1 MTNKIMWR
9 GIGALLLMLL
19 LLSSNVCAQTDTL
32 LYPLKNVPLLS
43 GNFGELRATHLHSG
57 LDFKT
62 GGREG
67 LPVICVKDGVVARV
81 KVSATGYGNA
91 LYLEHEGGITTVYG
105 HLSRFVPRIAKV
117 VRNIQYNKESFEVD
131 ENMSG
136 YELRFRAGDTIA
148 YSGNSGSSGGPHLH
162 FEVRD
167 TKSERALNPLRFLSV
182 KDQTGP
188 SVRGVYVYPISNE
201 GVRNAARRV
210 EVKNTGNRVFR
221 GGKVGVPAG
230 MVGIGIQSDDYM
242 KDSWNKLGV
251 YDLSVSTNGQEV
263 FKMTMNELS
272 FDQTFLVNELKDF
285 HHYRENRLVYLT
297 FGNYQEQLLSVSNQ
311 NGGFI
316 PVEKDS
322 VVDVTVDLSD
332 INGNRSRI
340 MFQLWGKS
348 PSRELVLADGEKL
361 LMNHQNDSLKKG
373 IYTLWLEADA
383 LSYPIVCK
391 PEVSSRLRDSIET
404 IEVFSTGKQIYPLM
418 KNARLV
424 VGGKFPEKS
433 VICLLEKNNRFSA
446 LKTHWT
452 EEGLEAFPRVL
463 GEYTVRQDTIAPV
476 IFYTGRAGQKIR
488 FRMVDDLSGISSYR
502 VEVNGKWC
510 LFAYD
515 AKNRLLEGNI
525 NEPVFVKGKN
535 RLVLKVED
543 AVKNIATFE
552 TDIYKK

>member
-1 MTNKIMWR
+1 MWR
-9 GIGALLLMLL
+9 GFEVLLSVLL

-105 HLSRFVPRIAKV
+105 HLSRFSSRLAKI
-117 VRNIQYNKESFEVD
+117 VRDIQCNKESFEVD
-131 ENMSG
+131 ENVLN

-167 TKSERALNPLRFLSV
+167 TKSEHALNPLRFLSV
-182 KDQTGP
+182 RDQTGP
-188 SVRGVYVYPISNE
+188 NVRGVYVYPISS
-201 GVRNAARRV
+201 GGMRTSGRRV
-210 EVKNTGNRVFR
+210 EVKNAGNRVFR
-221 GGKVGVPAG
+221 GGKIGVPAG
-230 MVGIGIQSDDYM
+230 RVGIGIQSDDYM

-251 YDLSVSTNGQEV
+251 YDLSVSANGREI
-263 FKMTMNELS
+263 FRMTMNELS

-285 HHYRENRLVYLT
+285 YHYRDNRLVYLT
-297 FGNYQEQLLSVSNQ
+297 FGNYQDQLLSVRNQ
-311 NGGFI
+311 DRGFI
-316 PVEKDS
+316 SVEKDS
-322 VVDVTVDLSD
+322 VVDVAVNLSD
-332 INGNRSRI
+332 INGNCSRI
-340 MFQLWGKS
+340 MFQLWGKT
-348 PSRELVLADGEKL
+348 PSRDLVLADGEKL
-361 LMNHQNDSLKKG
+361 LMNHRSDSLKKG
-373 IYTLWLEADA
+373 KYALWLEANA

-391 PEVSSRLRDSIET
+391 PGVSSRLRDSVET

-418 KNARLV
+418 KNARLE
-424 VGGKFPEKS
+424 VGGKFSKKS
-433 VICLLEKNNRFSA
+433 VICLLEENNRFSA
-446 LKTHWT
+446 LKTSWT
-452 EEGLEAFPRVL
+452 EEGLEAFPRML
-463 GEYTVRQDTIAPV
+463 GEYTVCQDTIAPV
-476 IFYTGRAGQKIR
+476 VFYMGKAGQKIR
-488 FRMVDDLSGISSYR
+488 FRIVDDLSGISSYR

-510 LFAYD
+510 LFTYD
-515 AKNRLLEGNI
+515 AKNRLLEGSM

-543 AVKNIATFE
+543 VVKNIATFE

>member
-43 GNFGELRATHLHSG
+43 GNFGELRATHLHTG

-105 HLSRFVPRIAKV
+105 HLSRFVPRITKV

-148 YSGNSGSSGGPHLH
+148 YSGNTGSSGGPHLH

-188 SVRGVYVYPISNE
+188 SVRGVYVYSISNE
-201 GVRNAARRV
+201 GARNAARRV

-251 YDLSVSTNGQEV
+251 YDLSVGTNGQEV

-340 MFQLWGKS
+340 VFQLWGKS
-348 PSRELVLADGEKL
+348 PLRKLVLADGEKL
-361 LMNHQNDSLKKG
+361 LTNHQNDSLRKG
-373 IYTLWLEADA
+373 KYTLWLEADA

-391 PEVSSRLRDSIET
+391 PEVSSRLRDSVET

-446 LKTHWT
+446 LKTQWT
-452 EEGLEAFPRVL
+452 EEGLEAFPRLL

>member
-32 LYPLKNVPLLS
+32 LYPLKNVLLLS
-43 GNFGELRATHLHSG
+43 GNFGELRATHLHTG

-105 HLSRFVPRIAKV
+105 HLSRFVPRITKI

-148 YSGNSGSSGGPHLH
+148 YSGNTGSSGGPHLH

-167 TKSERALNPLRFLSV
+167 TKSERALNPLQFSFGEGSNWDRACE
-182 KDQTGP
+182 
-188 SVRGVYVYPISNE
+188 GVYVYPISSE
-201 GVRNAARRV
+201 GTRNAARRV

-251 YDLSVSTNGQEV
+251 YDLSVSTNGREV

-340 MFQLWGKS
+340 VFQLWGKS
-348 PSRELVLADGEKL
+348 PLRELVLADGEKL
-361 LMNHQNDSLKKG
+361 LTNRQNDSLKKG
-373 IYTLWLEADA
+373 KYTLWLEADA

-391 PEVSSRLRDSIET
+391 PEVSSRLRDSVET

-424 VGGKFPEKS
+424 VGGKFPGK
-433 VICLLEKNNRFSA
+433 
-446 LKTHWT
+446 
-452 EEGLEAFPRVL
+452 
-463 GEYTVRQDTIAPV
+463 VRD
-476 IFYTGRAGQKIR
+476 
-488 FRMVDDLSGISSYR
+488 
-502 VEVNGKWC
+502 
-510 LFAYD
+510 LFAGE
-515 AKNRLLEGNI
+515 K
-525 NEPVFVKGKN
+525 
-535 RLVLKVED
+535 
-543 AVKNIATFE
+543 
-552 TDIYKK
+552 

>member
-43 GNFGELRATHLHSG
+43 GNFGELRATHLHTG

-105 HLSRFVPRIAKV
+105 HLSRFVTRITKV

-373 IYTLWLEADA
+373 KYTLWLEADA

>member
-201 GVRNAARRV
+201 GVRNATRRV

-251 YDLSVSTNGQEV
+251 YDLSVSANGQEV

-272 FDQTFLVNELKDF
+272 FDETFLVNELKDF

-297 FGNYQEQLLSVSNQ
+297 FGNYQEQLLSVRNQ

-373 IYTLWLEADA
+373 KYTLWLEADA

>member
-1 MTNKIMWR
+1 MWR

-43 GNFGELRATHLHSG
+43 GNFGELRATHLHTG

-105 HLSRFVPRIAKV
+105 HLSRFVPRITKV

-340 MFQLWGKS
+340 VFQLWGKS
-348 PSRELVLADGEKL
+348 PLRKLVLADGEKL
-361 LMNHQNDSLKKG
+361 LTNHQNDSLRKG
-373 IYTLWLEADA
+373 KYTLWLEVDA

-391 PEVSSRLRDSIET
+391 PEVSSRLRDSVET

>member
-67 LPVICVKDGVVARV
+67 LPVICVRDGVVARV

-148 YSGNSGSSGGPHLH
+148 YSGNTGSSGGPHLH

-201 GVRNAARRV
+201 GVRNATRRV

-251 YDLSVSTNGQEV
+251 YDLSVSANGQEV

-272 FDQTFLVNELKDF
+272 FDETFLVNELKDF

-297 FGNYQEQLLSVSNQ
+297 FGNYQGQLLPVRNQ

-316 PVEKDS
+316 SVEKDS
-322 VVDVTVDLSD
+322 VVDVAVDLSD
-332 INGNRSRI
+332 INGNCSRI

-348 PSRELVLADGEKL
+348 PLRELVLADGEKL
-361 LMNHQNDSLKKG
+361 LMNHQSDSLKKEK
-373 IYTLWLEADA
+373 YTLWLEADA
-383 LSYPIVCK
+383 LTYPVVCK
-391 PEVSSRLRDSIET
+391 PE
-404 IEVFSTGKQIYPLM
+404 KQSLPL
-418 KNARLV
+418 
-424 VGGKFPEKS
+424 
-433 VICLLEKNNRFSA
+433 
-446 LKTHWT
+446 
-452 EEGLEAFPRVL
+452 
-463 GEYTVRQDTIAPV
+463 
-476 IFYTGRAGQKIR
+476 
-488 FRMVDDLSGISSYR
+488 
-502 VEVNGKWC
+502 
-510 LFAYD
+510 
-515 AKNRLLEGNI
+515 
-525 NEPVFVKGKN
+525 
-535 RLVLKVED
+535 
-543 AVKNIATFE
+543 
-552 TDIYKK
+552 KK

>member
-43 GNFGELRATHLHSG
+43 GNFGELRATHLHTG

-105 HLSRFVPRIAKV
+105 HLSRFVPRITKV

-148 YSGNSGSSGGPHLH
+148 YSGNTGSSGGPHLH

-251 YDLSVSTNGQEV
+251 YDLSVSTNGREV

-373 IYTLWLEADA
+373 KYTLWLEADA

>member
-1 MTNKIMWR
+1 
-9 GIGALLLMLL
+9 MLL
-19 LLSSNVCAQTDTL
+19 VLSSNVCAQTDTL

-43 GNFGELRATHLHSG
+43 GNFGELRATHLHTG

-81 KVSATGYGNA
+81 KVSAAGYGNA

-148 YSGNSGSSGGPHLH
+148 YSGNTGSSGGPHLH

-167 TKSERALNPLRFLSV
+167 TKSEHALNPLRFLSV

-188 SVRGVYVYPISNE
+188 NVRGVYVYPVSD
-201 GVRNAARRV
+201 GGTRNPARRV

-251 YDLSVSTNGQEV
+251 YDLSVSANGQEV

-285 HHYRENRLVYLT
+285 HHYRGNRLVYLT
-297 FGNYQEQLLSVSNQ
+297 FGNYQGQLLPVRNQ

-322 VVDVTVDLSD
+322 VVDVAVDLSD
-332 INGNRSRI
+332 INGNRSKI

-348 PSRELVLADGEKL
+348 PSRELALADGEKL

-373 IYTLWLEADA
+373 KYTLWLEADA
-383 LSYPIVCK
+383 LSYPIVYK
-391 PEVSSRLRDSIET
+391 PEVSSRLRDSVET

-424 VGGKFPEKS
+424 IGGKFPEKS

-446 LKTHWT
+446 LKTRWT

-463 GEYTVRQDTIAPV
+463 GEYTVRQDTVAPV
-476 IFYTGRAGQKIR
+476 ILYTGKAGQKIR
-488 FRMVDDLSGISSYR
+488 FRVVDDLSGISSYR
-502 VEVNGKWC
+502 VEVNGRWC
-510 LFAYD
+510 LFTYD
-515 AKNRLLEGNI
+515 AKNRLLESNV

>member
-1 MTNKIMWR
+1 M
-9 GIGALLLMLL
+9 
-19 LLSSNVCAQTDTL
+19 
-32 LYPLKNVPLLS
+32 
-43 GNFGELRATHLHSG
+43 
-57 LDFKT
+57 
-62 GGREG
+62 
-67 LPVICVKDGVVARV
+67 
-81 KVSATGYGNA
+81 
-91 LYLEHEGGITTVYG
+91 
-105 HLSRFVPRIAKV
+105 
-117 VRNIQYNKESFEVD
+117 
-131 ENMSG
+131 
-136 YELRFRAGDTIA
+136 
-148 YSGNSGSSGGPHLH
+148 
-162 FEVRD
+162 
-167 TKSERALNPLRFLSV
+167 
-182 KDQTGP
+182 
-188 SVRGVYVYPISNE
+188 
-201 GVRNAARRV
+201 
-210 EVKNTGNRVFR
+210 KNTGNRVFR

-251 YDLSVSTNGQEV
+251 YDLSVSTNGREV

-340 MFQLWGKS
+340 VFQLWGKS
-348 PSRELVLADGEKL
+348 PLRELVLADGEKL
-361 LMNHQNDSLKKG
+361 LTNRQNDSLKKG
-373 IYTLWLEADA
+373 KYTLWLEADA

-391 PEVSSRLRDSIET
+391 PEVSSRLRDSVET
-404 IEVFSTGKQIYPLM
+404 SEVFSTGKQIYPLM

-446 LKTHWT
+446 LKTQWT

-510 LFAYD
+510 LFTYD

>member
-43 GNFGELRATHLHSG
+43 GNFGELRATHLHTG

-105 HLSRFVPRIAKV
+105 HLSRFVPRITKI

-148 YSGNSGSSGGPHLH
+148 YSGNTGSSGGPHLH

-373 IYTLWLEADA
+373 KYTLWLEADA

-488 FRMVDDLSGISSYR
+488 FRMIDDLSGISSYR

>member
-1 MTNKIMWR
+1 MWR

-43 GNFGELRATHLHSG
+43 GNFGELRATHLHTG

-148 YSGNSGSSGGPHLH
+148 YSGNTGSSGGPHLH

-167 TKSERALNPLRFLSV
+167 TKSEHALNPLQFLSV

-188 SVRGVYVYPISNE
+188 NVRGVYVYSVSDE
-201 GVRNAARRV
+201 GTRTPVRRV

-251 YDLSVSTNGQEV
+251 YGLSVRANGQEV

-297 FGNYQEQLLSVSNQ
+297 FGNYLGQLLPVRNQ
-311 NGGFI
+311 NGGFVS
-316 PVEKDS
+316 VEKDS
-322 VVDVTVDLSD
+322 VVDVAVDLSD
-332 INGNRSRI
+332 INGNCSRI

-348 PSRELVLADGEKL
+348 PLRELVLADGEKL

-373 IYTLWLEADA
+373 KYTLWLEADA
-383 LSYPIVCK
+383 LPYPVVCK
-391 PEVSSRLRDSIET
+391 PEVSSRLRDSVET

-535 RLVLKVED
+535 RFVLKVED

>member
-117 VRNIQYNKESFEVD
+117 VRNIQYNKESLEVD

-148 YSGNSGSSGGPHLH
+148 YSGNTGSSGGPHLH

-201 GVRNAARRV
+201 GVRNATRRV

-251 YDLSVSTNGQEV
+251 YDLSVSANGQEV

-272 FDQTFLVNELKDF
+272 FDETFLVNELKDF

-297 FGNYQEQLLSVSNQ
+297 FGNYQEQLLSVRNQ

-332 INGNRSRI
+332 INGNRSSI

-348 PSRELVLADGEKL
+348 PLRELVLTDEEKL
-361 LMNHQNDSLKKG
+361 LMNHQNDSLKQG

-391 PEVSSRLRDSIET
+391 PEVSSRLRDSVET

-433 VICLLEKNNRFSA
+433 VICLLEKSNRFSA
-446 LKTHWT
+446 LKTRWT

-463 GEYTVRQDTIAPV
+463 GEYTVRQDTVAPV
-476 IFYTGRAGQKIR
+476 ILYMGKVGLKIR

-510 LFAYD
+510 LFTYD

>member
-19 LLSSNVCAQTDTL
+19 LLSSNVCAQTGTL

-43 GNFGELRATHLHSG
+43 GNFGELRATHLHTG

-105 HLSRFVPRIAKV
+105 HLSRFVPRIAEV

-148 YSGNSGSSGGPHLH
+148 YSGNTGSSGGPHLH

-167 TKSERALNPLRFLSV
+167 TKSEHALNPLRFLSV

-188 SVRGVYVYPISNE
+188 NVRGVYVYPVSD
-201 GVRNAARRV
+201 GGTRNPARRV

-251 YDLSVSTNGQEV
+251 YDLSVSANGQEV

-297 FGNYQEQLLSVSNQ
+297 FGNYQGQLLSVCNQ

-322 VVDVTVDLSD
+322 VVDVAVDLSD

-373 IYTLWLEADA
+373 KYTLWLEADA

-391 PEVSSRLRDSIET
+391 PEVSSRLRDSVET

-433 VICLLEKNNRFSA
+433 VICLLEKNNRFFA
-446 LKTHWT
+446 LKTRWT
-452 EEGLEAFPRVL
+452 GEGLEASPRVL
-463 GEYTVRQDTIAPV
+463 GEYVVRQDTIAPV

-510 LFAYD
+510 LFTYD

>member
-43 GNFGELRATHLHSG
+43 GNFGELRATHLHTG

-105 HLSRFVPRIAKV
+105 HLSRFVPRITKV

-148 YSGNSGSSGGPHLH
+148 YSGNTGSSGGPHLH

-188 SVRGVYVYPISNE
+188 SVRGVYVYPISSE
-201 GVRNAARRV
+201 GARNAARRV

-251 YDLSVSTNGQEV
+251 YDLSVSTNGREV

-316 PVEKDS
+316 SVEKDS

-340 MFQLWGKS
+340 VFQLWGKS
-348 PSRELVLADGEKL
+348 PLRELVLADGEKL
-361 LMNHQNDSLKKG
+361 LTNHQNDSLRKG
-373 IYTLWLEADA
+373 KYTLWLEADA

-391 PEVSSRLRDSIET
+391 PEVSSRLRDSVET

-446 LKTHWT
+446 LKTQWT
-452 EEGLEAFPRVL
+452 EEGLEAFPRLL

>member
-43 GNFGELRATHLHSG
+43 GNFGELRATHLHTG

-105 HLSRFVPRIAKV
+105 HLSRFVPRITKI

-148 YSGNSGSSGGPHLH
+148 YSGNTGSSGGPHLH

-188 SVRGVYVYPISNE
+188 SVRGVYVYPISSE

-221 GGKVGVPAG
+221 GGKIGVPAG

-340 MFQLWGKS
+340 VFQLWGKS
-348 PSRELVLADGEKL
+348 PLRKLVLADGEKL
-361 LMNHQNDSLKKG
+361 LTNHQNDSLRKG
-373 IYTLWLEADA
+373 KYTLWLEADA

-391 PEVSSRLRDSIET
+391 PEVSSRLRDSVET

-433 VICLLEKNNRFSA
+433 VICWLEKNNRFSA
-446 LKTHWT
+446 LKTQWT

-488 FRMVDDLSGISSYR
+488 FRMIDDLSGISSYR

-510 LFAYD
+510 LFTYD

>member
-32 LYPLKNVPLLS
+32 LYPLKNVLLLS
-43 GNFGELRATHLHSG
+43 GNFGELRATHLHTG

-105 HLSRFVPRIAKV
+105 HLSRFVPRITKI

-148 YSGNSGSSGGPHLH
+148 YSGNTGSSGGPHLH

-188 SVRGVYVYPISNE
+188 SVRGVYVYPISSE
-201 GVRNAARRV
+201 GARNAARRV

-373 IYTLWLEADA
+373 KYTLWLEADA

-446 LKTHWT
+446 LKTQWT

>member
-1 MTNKIMWR
+1 MWR
-9 GIGALLLMLL
+9 GFGVLLLMLL
-19 LLSSNVCAQTDTL
+19 LLSSNVWAQTDTL
-32 LYPLKNVPLLS
+32 LYPLKNIPLLS

-62 GGREG
+62 EGREG

-91 LYLEHEGGITTVYG
+91 LYLEHEGGITTVYA
-105 HLSRFVPRIAKV
+105 HLSRFSSRVAKV

-131 ENMSG
+131 ENMLG

-148 YSGNSGSSGGPHLH
+148 YSGNTGSSGGPHLH
-162 FEVRD
+162 FEVRN
-167 TKSERALNPLRFLSV
+167 TKTGHALNPLRFLTV

-188 SVRGVYVYPISNE
+188 NVRGVYVYPVSNE
-201 GVRNAARRV
+201 GLRTPPRRV

-221 GGKVGVPAG
+221 GGKIGVPAG
-230 MVGIGIQSDDYM
+230 KIGVGVQSDDYM

-251 YDLSVSTNGQEV
+251 YDLSVSANGREV

-272 FDQTFLVNELKDF
+272 FDQTFLINELKDF
-285 HHYRENRLVYLT
+285 YHYRDSRLVYLT
-297 FGNYQEQLLSVSNQ
+297 FGNYQEQLLSVRNRD
-311 NGGFI
+311 GGFI
-316 PVEKDS
+316 QVEKDS
-322 VVDVTVDLSD
+322 VVDVVVDLSD
-332 INGNRSRI
+332 MNGNRSKI

-348 PSRELVLADGEKL
+348 PSREWVLAEGEKL
-361 LMNHQNDSLKKG
+361 LMNHQSDSLKKG
-373 IYTLWLEADA
+373 KYTLWLEADA
-383 LSYPIVCK
+383 LSHPVVCE
-391 PEVSSRLRDSIET
+391 PAVSSRLRDSIET

-418 KNARLV
+418 KNVRLLV
-424 VGGKFPEKS
+424 SGKFPEKS
-433 VICLLEKNNRFSA
+433 VICLLEKNKRFSA
-446 LKTHWT
+446 LKTRWT
-452 EEGLEAFPRVL
+452 EEGLEASPRVL

-476 IFYTGRAGQKIR
+476 ILYTGRAGQKIR

-510 LFAYD
+510 LFTYD

-543 AVKNIATFE
+543 AVKNIAIFE

>member
-1 MTNKIMWR
+1 MTNKT
-9 GIGALLLMLL
+9 GLSGVGALLLMLL

-32 LYPLKNVPLLS
+32 LYPLKDIPLLS

-105 HLSRFVPRIAKV
+105 HLSRFVPRVTKV
-117 VRNIQYNKESFEVD
+117 VRDIQYNKESFEVD
-131 ENMSG
+131 ENMLG
-136 YELRFRAGDTIA
+136 YEIRFRAGDTIA
-148 YSGNSGSSGGPHLH
+148 YSGNTGSSGGPHLH

-167 TKSERALNPLRFLSV
+167 TKSEHALNPLRFLSV

-188 SVRGVYVYPISNE
+188 SVRGVYVYPIS
-201 GVRNAARRV
+201 GRGIRNTVRRV

-221 GGKVGVPAG
+221 GGKIGVPAG
-230 MVGIGIQSDDYM
+230 KVGVGVQSDDYM

-251 YDLSVSTNGQEV
+251 YDLCVCAGGREV
-263 FKMTMNELS
+263 FKMTMDELS
-272 FDQTFLVNELKDF
+272 FDQTFLINELKDF
-285 HHYRENRLVYLT
+285 HHYRDNRLVYLT
-297 FGNYQEQLLSVSNQ
+297 FGNYQEQLLPVRNQ
-311 NGGFI
+311 DRGLI
-316 PVEKDS
+316 TVEKDS
-322 VVDVTVDLSD
+322 VVDVVIDLAD
-332 INGNRSRI
+332 INGNHSKI
-340 MFQLWGKS
+340 MFQLFGKS
-348 PSRELVLADGEKL
+348 PMRDLELADGERL
-361 LMNHQNDSLKKG
+361 LRNDRNDSLQGGK
-373 IYTLWLEADA
+373 YSLWLEANA
-383 LSYPIVCK
+383 LSYSVVCK
-391 PEVSSRLRDSIET
+391 PIVSSRLRDSVEM

-424 VGGKFPEKS
+424 VSGKFPEKS
-433 VICLLEKNNRFSA
+433 VICLLEKKNRFSA
-446 LKTHWT
+446 LKTRWT
-452 EEGLEAFPRVL
+452 EEGLTASPRVL

-476 IFYTGRAGQKIR
+476 IFYMGRAGQRIR
-488 FRMVDDLSGISSYR
+488 FRIVDDLSGISAYR

-510 LFAYD
+510 LFSYD
-515 AKNRLLEGNI
+515 AKSRLLEGNV

-535 RLVLKVED
+535 KLVLKVED
-543 AVKNIATFE
+543 GVKNIATFE

>member
-32 LYPLKNVPLLS
+32 LYPLKNVLLLS
-43 GNFGELRATHLHSG
+43 GNFGELRATHLHTG

-105 HLSRFVPRIAKV
+105 HLSRFVPRITKI

-148 YSGNSGSSGGPHLH
+148 YSGNTGSSGGPHLH

-188 SVRGVYVYPISNE
+188 SVRGVYVYPISSE
-201 GVRNAARRV
+201 GARNAARRV

-251 YDLSVSTNGQEV
+251 YDLSVSTNGREV

-340 MFQLWGKS
+340 VFQLWGKS
-348 PSRELVLADGEKL
+348 PLRELVLADGGKL
-361 LMNHQNDSLKKG
+361 LTNRQNDSLKKG
-373 IYTLWLEADA
+373 KYTLWLEADA

-391 PEVSSRLRDSIET
+391 PEVSSRLRDSVET

-446 LKTHWT
+446 LKTQWT

-510 LFAYD
+510 LFTYD

>member
-43 GNFGELRATHLHSG
+43 GNFGELRATHLHTG

-105 HLSRFVPRIAKV
+105 HLSRFVPRITKV

-148 YSGNSGSSGGPHLH
+148 YSGNTGSSGGPHLH

-188 SVRGVYVYPISNE
+188 SVRGVYVYSISNE
-201 GVRNAARRV
+201 GARNAARRV

-251 YDLSVSTNGQEV
+251 YDLSVSTNGREV

-340 MFQLWGKS
+340 VFQLWGKS
-348 PSRELVLADGEKL
+348 PLRKLVLADGEKL
-361 LMNHQNDSLKKG
+361 LTNHQNDSLRKG
-373 IYTLWLEADA
+373 KYTLWLEVDA

-391 PEVSSRLRDSIET
+391 PEVSSRLRDSVET

-446 LKTHWT
+446 LKTQWT
-452 EEGLEAFPRVL
+452 EEGLEAFPRLL

>member
-43 GNFGELRATHLHSG
+43 GNFGELRATHLHTG

-105 HLSRFVPRIAKV
+105 HLSRFVPRITKV

-322 VVDVTVDLSD
+322 VVDGTVDLSD

-373 IYTLWLEADA
+373 KYTLWLEADA

>member
-43 GNFGELRATHLHSG
+43 GNFGELRATHLHTG

-105 HLSRFVPRIAKV
+105 HLSRFVPRITKV

-148 YSGNSGSSGGPHLH
+148 YSGNTGSSGGPHLH

-188 SVRGVYVYPISNE
+188 SVRGVYVYSISNE
-201 GVRNAARRV
+201 GARNAARRV

-251 YDLSVSTNGQEV
+251 YDLSVGTNGQEV

-316 PVEKDS
+316 PVEKDI

-340 MFQLWGKS
+340 VFQLWGKS
-348 PSRELVLADGEKL
+348 PLRKLVLADGEKL
-361 LMNHQNDSLKKG
+361 LTNHQNDSLRKG
-373 IYTLWLEADA
+373 KYTLWLEADA

-391 PEVSSRLRDSIET
+391 PEVSSRLRDSVET

-446 LKTHWT
+446 LKTQWT
-452 EEGLEAFPRVL
+452 EEGLEAFPRLL